1 MVKKLLNLT
10 YLIPCTIFIGVAAN
24 NVLAQSNEIDP
35 MLQVEKDNCQGT
47 TEVSYRSQK
56 LISPDEKT
64 TLYFEGV
71 LRRVG
76 QKGDVGGGG
85 GGENYCYPLRGRQTL
100 NTTLIIE
107 TPTPRRIA
115 LPSGKGSYA
124 VINPISFSVDNRY
137 LILRVHYGFDG
148 GDGDTTFRVI
158 NLQRKYQ
165 TLPLQTCR
173 NSYGSGK
180 YKGFV
185 SSSEI
190 LVVCGDGS
198 FEVANLEKESVQQV
212 SGSFAS
218 NANVAKGYGTLL
230 EQTTILKRQIF
241 PPRK

>member
-1 MVKKLLNLT
+1 
-10 YLIPCTIFIGVAAN
+10 
-24 NVLAQSNEIDP
+24 

-56 LISPDEKT
+56 LISPDEKI

-85 GGENYCYPLRGRQTL
+85 ENYCYPLRGRQTL
-100 NTTLIIE
+100 STTLVIE
-107 TPTPRRIA
+107 TPTPIRIA
-115 LPSGKGSYA
+115 LISGKGSYA
-124 VINPISFSVDNRY
+124 VINLISFSGDNRH
-137 LILRVHYGFDG
+137 LLLRVHYGFDG
-148 GDGDTTFRVI
+148 GDGDTTFGVI
-158 NLQRKYQ
+158 NLQSKYQ
-165 TLPLQTCR
+165 TLPLKTCR
-173 NSYGSGK
+173 NSYGSSGR